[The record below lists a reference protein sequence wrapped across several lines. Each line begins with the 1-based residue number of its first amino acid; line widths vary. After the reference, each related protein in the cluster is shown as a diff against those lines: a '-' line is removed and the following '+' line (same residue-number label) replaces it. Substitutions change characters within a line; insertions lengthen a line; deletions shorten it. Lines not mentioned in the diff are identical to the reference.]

1 MNEARATNKSEL
13 EIVENVRKHGCHI
26 NYVFDPDG
34 VDPNFGYSIGFEA
47 TVDQPEVIIFG
58 LPVKLTN
65 YMINETLRQCR
76 DGLKLEDGTIV
87 DGLLEGHR
95 CVART
100 VPASRIAVEYFNSAM
115 WHFWETRGEPLG
127 RAVQIVWPS
136 ATSGLFPWEPEC
148 SELVRDSQ
156 PALYIERL
164 DS

>member
-1 MNEARATNKSEL
+1 MKEPLITNESERN
-13 EIVENVRKHGCHI
+13 IVDNIRKHGCHI
-26 NYVFDPDG
+26 NYVFDPDS
-34 VDPNFGYSIGFEA
+34 VEPSFGYSVGFEA

-58 LPVKLTN
+58 LPMNLTN

-87 DGLLEGHR
+87 DGLLEEHR

-100 VPASRIAVEYFNSAM
+100 VSASRIAVEYFNSAM
-115 WHFWETRGEPLG
+115 WYFSETRGEPLG

-156 PALYIERL
+156 PTLYIKRL